1 MDVEFFSTITVEV
14 PRERIFARLG
24 YAKGITQLSAPQQEH
39 VERSIE
45 AGVSLITLQGC
56 YRRLL
61 AKENDEYL
69 VVLAGGLRFR
79 SQSLGHM
86 LAGCEEAMLMSVTA
100 GSLIVEAIH
109 ANAVGADMSSAV
121 VFDAVASEMV
131 ESGLNWITELVG
143 RELMRERRCFTE
155 RRFSAGYGDLIIQAQ
170 KDFYTT
176 LRLDKLGVTINESY
190 MLVPEKTV
198 TAIIGIRKMPE
209 PKAKQEGF

>member
-1 MDVEFFSTITVEV
+1 MDVQFLPTITVQA
-14 PRERIFARLG
+14 PRERIYSRLG
-24 YAKGITQLSAPQQEH
+24 YAKGITQLSALSQEH
-39 VERSIE
+39 IERAID
-45 AGVSLITLQGC
+45 AGVSLIELKGC

-61 AKENDEYL
+61 AKENDGYL
-69 VVLAGGLRFR
+69 VVLSQGLRFR

-86 LAGCEEAMLMSVTA
+86 LTGCEEALLMSVTA

-109 ANAVGADMSSAV
+109 ANAVDADMSSSV

-131 ESGLNWITELVG
+131 ESGLNWITELVT
-143 RELMRERRCFTE
+143 REIIRERRCFTE

-176 LRLDKLGVTINESY
+176 LRLEKLGVTINESY
-190 MLVPEKTV
+190 MLIPEKTV

-209 PKAKQEGF
+209 PKATREGF